1 MPISL
6 KTQAERTAKTPI
18 QARRARVGGLC
29 DFQDTVERVSAG
41 SPKTGRCA
49 AVRERWQKTSEQDE
63 MAAGKA
69 ACSKCGNTPKRA
81 KSRDFGRRGEKAGQ
95 SRGVVRAPRRSHLP
109 AVRAVSGIYGG
120 VPKAAKN
127 SPRVLQNEK
136 SPSFQGKRRGSD
148 EKYEVNTK
156 MVKGKE
162 KFALWITPECK
173 QLVDDCYADDQCQSR
188 SEYIEK
194 AILFYTG
201 FLYAEKADRYL
212 PKVLQQILAGTLDR
226 FAERIGRQLFKLAVE
241 QNVNNH
247 ILASDTDIDARSY
260 QKMRGL
266 SMEEVKRTNGKI
278 DFEDVLLSERGV

>member
-1 MPISL
+1 MRQTWNIT
-6 KTQAERTAKTPI
+6 KWGE
-18 QARRARVGGLC
+18 
-29 DFQDTVERVSAG
+29 AG
-41 SPKTGRCA
+41 
-49 AVRERWQKTSEQDE
+49 
-63 MAAGKA
+63 
-69 ACSKCGNTPKRA
+69 
-81 KSRDFGRRGEKAGQ
+81 DFGRRGEKAGQ
-95 SRGVVRAPRRSHLP
+95 SRGVVRAPWQSHLP

-278 DFEDVLLSERGV
+278 DFEDALLSERGV

>member
-1 MPISL
+1 MLL
-6 KTQAERTAKTPI
+6 KANKYRKDKKADCRRNEFGSRIFMGRVFGDYAECLHFYPRFAY
-18 QARRARVGGLC
+18 
-29 DFQDTVERVSAG
+29 
-41 SPKTGRCA
+41 GRII
-49 AVRERWQKTSEQDE
+49 
-63 MAAGKA
+63 
-69 ACSKCGNTPKRA
+69 
-81 KSRDFGRRGEKAGQ
+81 AGQ
-95 SRGVVRAPRRSHLP
+95 SCGVVRAPWQSHLP
-109 AVRAVSGIYGG
+109 AVRAVSGIYEG
-120 VPKAAKN
+120 VPNTAKN
-127 SPRVLQNEK
+127 SWRALRNEK

-266 SMEEVKRTNGKI
+266 SMDEVKRTNGRI
-278 DFEDVLLSERGV
+278 DFEDALLSERGV